1 MCVSVLAALP
11 PLDYILKPEHLHVRH
26 QQKFFIL
33 LYSLVRC
40 HVGCPDY
47 SFFFFNILAS
57 LPLLLSTVYI
67 LLELPD
73 LLKARLL
80 CMFKYKS
87 KCFFNGCIYFK
98 VLEGRESEDVHVAE
112 AAECM
117 QEEVVFLWF
126 CLVLL

>member
-1 MCVSVLAALP
+1 MLDINKNFSYYSTPLCVVTWVVQTTL
-11 PLDYILKPEHLHVRH
+11 
-26 QQKFFIL
+26 
-33 LYSLVRC
+33 
-40 HVGCPDY
+40 
-47 SFFFFNILAS
+47 FFFFNILAS

-87 KCFFNGCIYFK
+87 KYFFNGCIYFK